1 MDKNRKIS
9 CSSKSRHI
17 VIKLFWVSDREK
29 QEKISIKH
37 HPIEKILADFF
48 TKPVQGS
55 KFKIFRTV
63 VMGWNDVVM
72 LWYN

>member
-29 QEKISIKH
+29 QEKRSIKH
-37 HPIEKILADFF
+37 HPIDKMLADFF